1 LRRRKI
7 KSKAIEGTILT
18 ESKEKKKNEEKTKL
32 VQEEDVVEEEA
43 ELEKEITENIEKIE
57 LLIQELDKLNQKGG
71 PDIRICPRCYS
82 LRIKVEDILT
92 GMGINS
98 GYPVCRCLDCGWR
111 SKKWI
116 YLDRTLTEEE
126 REKFVKKLIEEKK
139 EK

>member
-1 LRRRKI
+1 M
-7 KSKAIEGTILT
+7 TNLT
-18 ESKEKKKNEEKTKL
+18 DSNDKEKNEGKTKL
-32 VQEEDVVEEEA
+32 IEETEEVVEEEV
-43 ELEKEITENIEKIE
+43 ELEKEKEENIVKIE
-57 LLIQELDKLNQKGG
+57 LLIEELNKANQKGG

-82 LRIKVEDILT
+82 LRVKIEDILT

-116 YLDRTLTEEE
+116 YLDRTLTNEE
-126 REKFVKKLIEEKK
+126 REKFVKNLIEERK